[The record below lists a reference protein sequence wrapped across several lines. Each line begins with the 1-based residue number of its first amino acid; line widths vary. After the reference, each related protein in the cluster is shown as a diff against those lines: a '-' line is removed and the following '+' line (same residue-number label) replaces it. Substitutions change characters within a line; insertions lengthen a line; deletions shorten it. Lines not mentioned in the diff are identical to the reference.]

1 MMQPLRCELVRL
13 ALPIKEEDLMEKFL
27 SPSTRLEL
35 QRFRNWEEW
44 FAEVAEGT
52 DDREVGAT
60 DQRIALTWYSVWHGP
75 ILSPPRR
82 HRNDGVAGRARE
94 ITPR

>member
-13 ALPIKEEDLMEKFL
+13 ALPIKEENFMEKFL

-60 DQRIALTWYSVWHGP
+60 GLRSANSPDLVFGIAAGQSRP
-75 ILSPPRR
+75 AAPP
-82 HRNDGVAGRARE
+82 
-94 ITPR
+94 PQ

>member
-1 MMQPLRCELVRL
+1 
-13 ALPIKEEDLMEKFL
+13 MEKFL

-60 DQRIALTWYSVWHGP
+60 GVRSANSPDLVFGIAAGP
-75 ILSPPRR
+75 ISSRR
-82 HRNDGVAGRARE
+82 AA
-94 ITPR
+94 TAMTA